1 MVLFLARFLGAIFFV
16 MGMVASIL
24 GGSVSGTVSAQ
35 LFSGWAMTVS
45 GVLLGIYAELVLIRR
60 KQK

>member
-1 MVLFLARFLGAIFFV
+1 